1 MTFSK
6 NSNGASTK
14 EGINQTFYFEIFV
27 LAYYKFI
34 SKCLLGR

>member
-34 SKCLLGR
+34 SK